1 MIDNEPNKDQVKS
14 RLMNLIEKYN
24 RFIQSANKKTISEE
38 TIRAWINDML
48 SIFGWD
54 VQNTHHVLQER
65 KLNKEFLARLEEIE
79 SSHSRPDYMLLNGQ
93 SIKAFVDA
101 KDLNI
106 NIFND
111 KPTAFQIRSYAWSAR
126 IPCSF
131 VTNFEQFVIFD
142 CRTKPS
148 PDQFANNGTIQMKIS
163 EYIDK
168 FDILYDHLY
177 QDNIKQNKLEELY
190 SQIAIEGKDNLDTQ
204 FNQLLGEFRLKLAN
218 ELILKN
224 DIFKQ
229 NESLLNY
236 YVQVVLDRI
245 IFIRVCESRGIEQI
259 GKLKT
264 FKDAG
269 FWSEFKESCY
279 MEFYEHYDGAMFERD
294 KLFQDIILCDD
305 IFTDF
310 INNLYYPSPY
320 KFDAIPVKVIAQIYE
335 EFLSK
340 HLVIKDDK
348 VIEQLKNEYVK
359 EKGAIST
366 PEYIV
371 DALSSKTIALKSLKT
386 IDDVLKVK
394 ILDPACGSGV
404 FLVSCFEMIT
414 NKIVSLYSNDF
425 ESNKRYGN
433 WFINQSEKILLTV
446 EARREIIKSCI
457 YGIDID
463 ETAIEV
469 AKMSL
474 ALKVVD
480 NNDLLSLENLGLFAD
495 KILSEIHSNIKL
507 GNTLVGLNIPIDTNF
522 IKKIKPFDIIADGFP
537 DVFESNGGFDYIV
550 GNPPY
555 VETKHYKLA
564 SPAMHRYIKET
575 YKSFEG
581 KADLSIIFIERC
593 LSLLN
598 AKGRLGFIIQKRF
611 FKTTYGKGIRGI
623 LSHEKLIDKVVDFET
638 ANLFRGRITYVALL
652 ILDKRGND
660 FAQYELIPF
669 EPTKIKAYFE
679 NAGNLAGCQIEK
691 SLIPSNMINEDVW
704 AFESYEMLE
713 LLSALKNKFGKLG
726 GYTGLQIKDGI
737 QALWKKAYH
746 ICEYKIT
753 NDYLEGFNGFGEKVK
768 LELAVTRP
776 IIYNK
781 LFFCFMDLTPH
792 AYCLFPYYQDNK
804 TPISISEMRRE
815 FPCAY
820 AYLREKESLIKQ
832 TVMYIH
838 DLEYWHKFTRE
849 HNHDTYLDKKIIV
862 PMTARDTIATCSL
875 NQGLFMDNANVWFIK
890 VQNATDALMKAI
902 AAVINSTVFSVL
914 AKATANPQSGGY
926 YKLNKQFLFPVPF
939 PSASLKEGNEAINK
953 LAALY
958 EEINEQ
964 QTAFSNGSP
973 NMKSIIRGTL
983 TAKWDELDNVCYD
996 LYELNKTQVTLIK
1009 TKGRTVNRIDLLNG
1023 VRR

>member
-1 MIDNEPNKDQVKS
+1 MTDTKPNKDQLKS
-14 RLMNLIEKYN
+14 RLIKLIEKYN
-24 RFIQSANKKTISEE
+24 RFIQSADKKTISEE
-38 TIRAWINDML
+38 TVRTWINDLL

-65 KLNKEFLARLEEIE
+65 KLSKQFLARLEEIE
-79 SSHSRPDYMLLNGQ
+79 SSHSRPDYILLNGQ

-101 KDLNI
+101 KDLNV
-106 NIFND
+106 NIFSD
-111 KPTAFQIRSYAWSAR
+111 KATAFQIRSYAWSAQ

-142 CRTKPS
+142 CRSKPN
-148 PDQFANNGTIQMKIS
+148 PDQPANNGAVQLKIS

-168 FDILYDHLY
+168 FDILFEHLY
-177 QDNIKQNKLEELY
+177 QDNVKQNRLEELY
-190 SQIAIEGKDNLDTQ
+190 SQIAIEGKDSLDIQ
-204 FNQLLGEFRLKLAN
+204 FNELLGAFRLKLAN
-218 ELILKN
+218 ELISKN

-229 NESLLNY
+229 DDSLLNY

-245 IFIRVCESRGIEQI
+245 IFIRVCESKGIEQI

-264 FKDAG
+264 FENAG
-269 FWSEFKESCY
+269 FWSGFKESCY

-294 KLFQDIILCDD
+294 KLFQDIVLSDD

-335 EFLSK
+335 DFLSK
-340 HLVIKDDK
+340 HLVVKDNK

-371 DALSSKTIALKSLKT
+371 DALSRKTIALDSQKTVDDILK
-386 IDDVLKVK
+386 LK

-404 FLVSCFEMIT
+404 FLVSCFEIIT
-414 NKIVSLYSNDF
+414 NKIISLYNHDY
-425 ESNKRYGN
+425 ESNKGYSN

-446 EARREIIKSCI
+446 EARREIIKSCL

-463 ETAIEV
+463 EAAIEV

-480 NNDLLSLENLGLFAD
+480 NNDLLSLENLGLFGD
-495 KILSEIHSNIKL
+495 KILREIHSNIKL
-507 GNTLVGLNIPIDTNF
+507 GNTLVGLDISIDTSL
-522 IKKIKPFDIIADGFP
+522 IKTVKPFDIILDGFP
-537 DVFESNGGFDYIV
+537 DVFENNGGFDYIV

-564 SPAMHRYIKET
+564 SPKMHKYIRET

-581 KADLSIIFIERC
+581 KADLSIIFIEKC

-598 AKGRLGFIIQKRF
+598 ANGRLGFIVQKRF
-611 FKTTYGKGIRGI
+611 FKTSYGKGIRGI
-623 LSHEKLIDKVVDFET
+623 LSSEKLLNEVVDFET
-638 ANLFRGRITYVALL
+638 EKLFRGRITYVAML
-652 ILDKRGND
+652 ILDKCGND
-660 FAQYELIPF
+660 FTQYQLIPF
-669 EPTKIKAYFE
+669 EPTKIKAYYE
-679 NAGNLAGCQIEK
+679 NAEILKGCQIEK
-691 SLIPSNMINEDVW
+691 SLIPSKMISDDVW

-713 LLSALKNKFGKLG
+713 LISALKNKFGTLG

-746 ICEYKIT
+746 FSEYKIT
-753 NDYLEGFNGFGEKVK
+753 DNYLEGFNGFGEKVK
-768 LELAVTRP
+768 IELALTRP

-781 LFFCFMDLTPH
+781 MFFCFMNLTPH
-792 AYCLFPYYQDNK
+792 AYSLFPYCEDNK
-804 TPISISEMRRE
+804 TPISISEIRRD

-820 AYLREKESLIKQ
+820 AYLTEKESLIKQ
-832 TVMYIH
+832 SVEHIH
-838 DLEYWHKFTRE
+838 DTEYWHKFTRE
-849 HNHDTYLDKKIIV
+849 HNHDTYLDKKIII
-862 PMTARDTIATCSL
+862 PMTAKDTIATCSL
-875 NQGLFMDNANVWFIK
+875 DQGLFMDNANVWFIK
-890 VQNATDALMKAI
+890 IQNATDVLMKAVASI
-902 AAVINSTVFSVL
+902 LNSTIFSVL

-939 PSASLKEGNEAINK
+939 PSNSLNEGNEMINK

-958 EEINEQ
+958 DEINEQ
-964 QTAFSNGSP
+964 QTAFFNCSPSN
-973 NMKSIIRGTL
+973 KSIFRGTL
-983 TAKWDELDNVCYD
+983 TAKWDELDNICYE
-996 LYELNKTQVTLIK
+996 LYELSKEQVALIK
-1009 TKGRTVNRIDLLNG
+1009 TIGRTVNRIDLLSG
-1023 VRR
+1023 V